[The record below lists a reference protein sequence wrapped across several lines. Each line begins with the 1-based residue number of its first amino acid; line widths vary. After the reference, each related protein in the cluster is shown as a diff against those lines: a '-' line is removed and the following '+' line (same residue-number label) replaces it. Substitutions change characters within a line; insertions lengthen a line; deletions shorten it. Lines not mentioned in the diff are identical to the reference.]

1 MINAGSNTLLR
12 SMNVAIPTLLSL
24 KHFKISSVNFNRA
37 CSVLAPDLK
46 PNCDDDNIL
55 FVEK

>member
-1 MINAGSNTLLR
+1 MLEIHECWR
-12 SMNVAIPTLLSL
+12 SMSVAIPTLLSS
-24 KHFKISSVNFNRA
+24 KDFKMSSVNFNRA

-46 PNCDDDNIL
+46 PNCEDDNIL

>member
-1 MINAGSNTLLR
+1 MS
-12 SMNVAIPTLLSL
+12 VAATLLSS
-24 KHFKISSVNFNRA
+24 KHFKIALVDFNRA